1 MIMSSSESESE
12 SSESSSS
19 RGGEEE
25 VEEEAN
31 ARLVRAAVRATSE
44 VCVFVCFLLLFE
56 FYSFFLPRCVF
67 VFPKGVLNSL
77 SLSLSLSLSD
87 RAGPLDDYTN
97 SSKRF

>member
-19 RGGEEE
+19 SSRGGEEE
-25 VEEEAN
+25 VEEEANN

-44 VCVFVCFLLLFE
+44 VCVFVCFLLVFE

-77 SLSLSLSLSD
+77 SLSL
-87 RAGPLDDYTN
+87 
-97 SSKRF
+97 